1 MRRVL
6 IIGKKS
12 FLGSNLKKRLSKYFK
27 IDNYSYEN
35 VISKNNDF
43 FIRYTHIINTTI
55 HQNYIKKK
63 KK

>member
-35 VISKNNDF
+35 VISKKNDF
-43 FIRYTHIINTTI
+43 FLGIHIL
-55 HQNYIKKK
+55 
-63 KK
+63 